1 MGGRNGKKRNGKDGG
16 WEASDVEIVCESV
29 MSNACS
35 KKVPCVK
42 RNESRTKDGG
52 WAAKKSVTKMSMK
65 TVGGRLKVCCG

>member
-1 MGGRNGKKRNGKDGG
+1 MGWKNGKKRNGKDGG

-42 RNESRTKDGG
+42 RNESRTKDGE
-52 WAAKKSVTKMSMK
+52 WVAKRRV
-65 TVGGRLKVCCG
+65 

>member
-1 MGGRNGKKRNGKDGG
+1 MNGKKRNGKDGG

-42 RNESRTKDGG
+42 RNESRTKDGE
-52 WAAKKSVTKMSMK
+52 WVAKRRV
-65 TVGGRLKVCCG
+65 